1 MTMQRTAIIGLGVT
15 GYSCVKYLHGRDRLL
30 VLDTRMQPPLLE
42 KLQAEFPDVEVVCG
56 ARQFDPS
63 GFDRVMV
70 SPGVSLDSCLL
81 KDAIGRVRFDSDID
95 LFCEAAEAPIIAVTG
110 TNGKSTVTDLTGH
123 LLNAAGTHTPTGG
136 NLGEAALDML
146 DRDAAAYVLELSSF
160 QLERMRDH
168 HFLAATILNVSED
181 HIDRHGDMAAYQ
193 QSKQRIYRDCGL
205 ALANRDDPQSFPDRT
220 IPQLVTFGADA
231 PEDGNWGIVEREGR
245 RYLACGDRLVCP
257 CDRLRIAGRH
267 NEQNALAACALAE
280 AAGLE
285 DAELAAGLAGYQG
298 LAHRCQRLATVG
310 GVDYIN
316 DSKATNVGA
325 TLAALKGFGDTSRRR
340 LLLIAGG
347 DGKGADFSPL
357 RDPVGRYV
365 RELAVFGQDAE
376 KITAVVGDVTNTV
389 QVADMASAVA
399 HLHARAREG
408 DVILLSPACASLDMY
423 TSFAARGEDFGRCVQ
438 QVVQ

>member
-1 MTMQRTAIIGLGVT
+1 MQRTAIVGLGVT
-15 GYSCVKYLHGRDRLL
+15 GFSCVRYLHGRDQLL
-30 VLDTRMQPPLLE
+30 VLDTRKQPPLLE
-42 KLQAEFPDVEVVCG
+42 KLRAEYPDVEVVCG
-56 ARQFDPS
+56 ADHFDPS
-63 GFDRVMV
+63 GFSRVIV

-81 KDAIGRVRFDSDID
+81 KDALERIRFDSDID
-95 LFCEAAEAPIIAVTG
+95 LFCEAAEAPVIAVTG

-123 LLNAAGTHTPTGG
+123 LLNAAGIHTPTGG

-146 DRDAAAYVLELSSF
+146 DDDAAAYVLELSSF

-181 HIDRHGDMAAYQ
+181 HLDRHGDMATYQ

-205 ALANRDDPQSFPDRT
+205 ALANRDDPLSLPDRT
-220 IPQLVTFGADA
+220 SRQLVTFGADA
-231 PEDGNWGIVEREGR
+231 PEGGNWGIVEREGR
-245 RYLACGDRLVCP
+245 RYLARGERLICP
-257 CDRLRIAGRH
+257 SDRLRIAGRH
-267 NEQNALAACALAE
+267 NEQNALAACALA
-280 AAGLE
+280 AAARLTDE
-285 DAELAAGLAGYQG
+285 ELADGLASYQG
-298 LAHRCQRLATVG
+298 LPHRCQRLATVA

-325 TLAALKGFGDTSRRR
+325 TLAALNGFGDSSRRR

-347 DGKGADFSPL
+347 DGKAADFSPL

-365 RELAVFGQDAE
+365 RELVVFGQDADQIANILE
-376 KITAVVGDVTNTV
+376 DVTNVV

-399 HLHARAREG
+399 HLHARARDG

-423 TSFAARGEDFGRCVQ
+423 PNFAARGEDFGRCVQ
-438 QVVQ
+438 QVTQ